1 MEIRTHFIDEN
12 DVVNYISQCEKRF
25 EKQMDNCLEK
35 LKNRENLKF
44 ITLSGPTCSGK
55 TTASHIITREL
66 ENEGYE
72 LTVISIDDYFIDRDI
87 LNSRHVLDYDSID
100 TIDLELFSKNLS
112 DLKNDRV
119 TELPVF
125 DFVSG
130 KRTGF
135 KKHEPL
141 SHEIIIFEG
150 IQAVYGEISSLF
162 DKKDTV
168 SIYISVEDSMKLCGN
183 IIDARTQRLLR
194 RLSRDTRTRGTT
206 TEFTLTLWESVSA
219 NEDKNILP
227 NAGSANI
234 KLNSLLG
241 YELSV
246 LKNILIPLFDTIDVG
261 SVHYDTAKKLK
272 TILESVQPIDEKYV
286 PKDSLFCEFI
296 PK

>member
-25 EKQMDNCLEK
+25 EKQMDNCLDE
-35 LKNRENLKF
+35 LKRRENLKF

-72 LTVISIDDYFIDRDI
+72 LTVISIDDYFIDREI
-87 LNSRHVLDYDSID
+87 LNSKHVLDYDSID

-112 DLKNDRV
+112 DLKNDRA

-135 KKHEPL
+135 KRHEPL
-141 SHEIIIFEG
+141 PHEIIIFEG
-150 IQAVYGEISSLF
+150 IQAVYREISSLF

-168 SIYISVEDSMKLCGN
+168 SIYISVEDEMKLFEN

-194 RLSRDTRTRGTT
+194 RLSRDVRTRATT
-206 TEFTLTLWESVSA
+206 AEFTLTLWESVSA

-227 NAGSANI
+227 NAGSADI

-241 YELSV
+241 YELSLLRNRLV
-246 LKNILIPLFDTIDVG
+246 PLLDGIKND
-261 SVHYDTAKKLK
+261 SAHYELAKKLK
-272 TILESVQPIDEKYV
+272 SILESVQPIDEKYV
-286 PKDSLFCEFI
+286 PKDSLFREFI